1 MCDGVASGA
10 RELRHAPGAVA
21 RVPCGVRAYTRV
33 HDWLGRRRERDGA
46 GDGGACGRNG
56 TDRESQGVVRVAVG
70 PSPPA
75 PKRVLVGSDGG
86 LRMADDTTV
95 NSGVPSLTVQ
105 QAVAAVRA
113 NAKGKFNETVDIAVR
128 LGIDPKRSD
137 MIVRGAVS
145 LPHGTGKTVVV
156 CVFAED
162 EFADEARAA
171 GADIVG
177 GQGLI
182 NEIKEKGASALK
194 FDKAVAHP
202 SIMPK
207 LAQIARVLGPRG
219 MMPNPKL
226 GTLTTDIT
234 GAVIAMKAGRVEFR
248 AEKNAIVH
256 CVVGKTGFTEKQ
268 LCENVDAFMA
278 TIMDLRPR
286 AVKGAPSATNYLKGA
301 SLSST
306 MGRGSHRIAKEA
318 LLKAAADGAA
328 RAKET

>member
-1 MCDGVASGA
+1 MALRRALARCATPLAQSRASPAAFALIRGFTTGSA
-10 RELRHAPGAVA
+10 DAANATVPETAAP
-21 RVPCGVRAYTRV
+21 
-33 HDWLGRRRERDGA
+33 A
-46 GDGGACGRNG
+46 GG
-56 TDRESQGVVRVAVG
+56 TEPIASRKVSFASPSG
-70 PSPPA
+70 PPPPA